1 MIREVVQGVYLLS
14 GFPNYMINYY
24 IVGDVLLDAG
34 VRRDKNPIL
43 KASKTHTIKAHALTH
58 VHPDHQGASHEV
70 CQALN
75 IPLWCSEAE
84 IDAMESGD
92 MSQQIPTNLITRVQ
106 NQIWT
111 GDAHPVARGL
121 KEGDSVGDFIV
132 LETPGHSPGHLSFWR
147 EHDKVLITGDVAT
160 NISFITTREGLH
172 EPPTLFTMNIEQNRQ
187 SLKKLAKLNPKTLL
201 FGHGKPLMDGA
212 KFVDFV
218 ALLG

>member
-1 MIREVVQGVYLLS
+1 MIREVVQGVHLLS
-14 GFPNYMINYY
+14 RFPNYMINYY
-24 IVGDVLLDAG
+24 IVGDVLIDAG
-34 VRRDKNPIL
+34 VRRDENPIL
-43 KASKTHTIKAHALTH
+43 KASKTHRIKAHALTH
-58 VHPDHQGASHEV
+58 VHPDHQGASHTV
-70 CQALN
+70 CTALN

-84 IDAMESGD
+84 VSAMETGD
-92 MSQQIPTNLITRVQ
+92 MRQQIPTNLITRVQ

-111 GDAHPVARGL
+111 GPAHPVTKGL

-147 EHDKVLITGDVAT
+147 ERDKVLITGDVAT

-187 SLKKLAKLNPKTLL
+187 SLRKLASLKPKMLL
-201 FGHGKPLMDGA
+201 FGHGKPLLDGE

-218 ALLG
+218 ANIK